1 MLAREAR
8 PNILMVICHDLGR
21 HLGCYGAGVQTPNL
35 DRLAAEGLRFTH
47 NFCTTPLCSPS
58 RGSIQTG
65 RYPHR
70 TGLMGLVNRGWT
82 LPAGEPT
89 LAERLRSAG
98 YRSWLFGLQHERRER
113 TAMGYD
119 TVVGEGP
126 AHADAVLPHLEA
138 FLREPPDGPFLAVV
152 GLTETHRPFRNARY
166 TPDDPATVRVPGYLP
181 DRPEVRQEI
190 AELQGLVKKVD
201 TFVGQTLAALEAGG
215 RGHNTLVV
223 FTADHGI
230 AFPRAKSTL
239 YDSGIGTALLV
250 RWPGTCAAGRT
261 SEALISN
268 VDLLPTLV
276 EAAGLAAPAGI
287 DGRSF
292 LDLLR
297 GGPDRGRDAIFAE
310 KNYHDAYDPMRAVRT
325 DRFKL
330 IRRWGDG
337 PDLVLP
343 KDIAPSPSAATPEIA
358 AATARPRRQVE
369 LYDLA
374 HDPWECRDLAGD
386 ASLVE
391 ERTALEARLQRWM
404 EETGDPLLRGPV
416 AAPAGSVDARETEGR

>member
-1 MLAREAR
+1 MTTDAR
-8 PNILMVICHDLGR
+8 PDILLVICHDLGR
-21 HLGCYGAGVQTPNL
+21 HLGCYGAGVHTPNL
-35 DRLAAEGLRFTH
+35 DRLAAEGVRFTQ

-70 TGLMGLVNRGWT
+70 TGLMGLVNRGWA
-82 LPAGEPT
+82 LPADEPT
-89 LAERLRSAG
+89 LPERLRAAG

-113 TAMGYD
+113 TSMGYD
-119 TVVGEGP
+119 TVVGTGP
-126 AHADAVLPHLEA
+126 AHAEAVLPHLEA

-152 GLTETHRPFRNARY
+152 GLTETHRPFRNPRY
-166 TPDDPATVRVPGYLP
+166 TPDDPQTVRVPGYLP
-181 DRPEVRQEI
+181 DRPEVRQDI
-190 AELQGLVKKVD
+190 ADLQGLVKVVD
-201 TFVGQTLAALEAGG
+201 GFMGQTLAALEAGG
-215 RGHNTLVV
+215 RARNTLVI

-239 YDSGIGTALLV
+239 YDSGIGTALLI
-250 RWPGTCAAGRT
+250 RWPAACPPGRT
-261 SEALISN
+261 SHAMISN
-268 VDLLPTLV
+268 IDLMPTLV
-276 EAAGLAAPAGI
+276 AAAGQPVPADI
-287 DGRSF
+287 DGRSI

-297 GGPDRGRDAIFAE
+297 GGPDHAREAIFAE

-343 KDIAPSPSAATPEIA
+343 KDIAPCPSATAPEIA
-358 AATARPRRQVE
+358 AATQRPRRTIE
-369 LYDLA
+369 LYDVA
-374 HDPWECRDLAGD
+374 DDPWECQDRAGD
-386 ASLVE
+386 ASLAAVRAE
-391 ERTALEARLQRWM
+391 LEARLRRWM

-416 AAPAGSVDARETEGR
+416 AAPAGSVDAHETAGV